1 MKIFSTY
8 GFFLFPKL
16 LILTL
21 VISFGLAG
29 CSSAV
34 NPVDFYS
41 DIFQSK
47 AARSDVLKAD
57 VENRAHSD
65 FILRGG
71 SLSRLPS
78 LQTDEGLPLSRLS
91 RLRQNFFQNLLLITK
106 RSHRRKIKLNSRR
119 KRLPFLVYLAW
130 CSRLAISLPQLKV

>member
-8 GFFLFPKL
+8 GFFLFSKL
-16 LILTL
+16 LILML
-21 VISFGLAG
+21 VISFWLAG

-34 NPVDFYS
+34 NPLGIYS

-47 AARSDVLKAD
+47 AVRSDVLKAD
-57 VENRAHSD
+57 VQNRAHSD

-78 LQTDEGLPLSRLS
+78 LQTDEGITPQPSQPVETKPLSEPPLNNDEEPSVENQTKPQKKTPAFPGLS
-91 RLRQNFFQNLLLITK
+91 GVVQ
-106 RSHRRKIKLNSRR
+106 
-119 KRLPFLVYLAW
+119 
-130 CSRLAISLPQLKV
+130 

>member
-1 MKIFSTY
+1 MKIFSTH

-16 LILTL
+16 LIFML

-29 CSSAV
+29 CSSSL
-34 NPVDFYS
+34 NPLDIYS
-41 DIFQSK
+41 DNFQGK
-47 AARSDVLKAD
+47 AARSNVLKAD

-78 LQTDEGLPLSRLS
+78 YKTDEGINPQPSQPVETKPLSEPLLNNEEEPSAENQTQQQKKTPAFPGLS
-91 RLRQNFFQNLLLITK
+91 GVVQ
-106 RSHRRKIKLNSRR
+106 
-119 KRLPFLVYLAW
+119 
-130 CSRLAISLPQLKV
+130 

>member
-1 MKIFSTY
+1 MKIFSTCS
-8 GFFLFPKL
+8 FFLFPKL

-21 VISFGLAG
+21 MISFGLAG

-34 NPVDFYS
+34 NPLDIYS

-47 AARSDVLKAD
+47 AERSNVLKAD

-78 LQTDEGLPLSRLS
+78 LQTDEGITPQPSQPVETKILSEPLLNNEEEQSVENQTQKQRKTPAFPGLS
-91 RLRQNFFQNLLLITK
+91 GVVQ
-106 RSHRRKIKLNSRR
+106 
-119 KRLPFLVYLAW
+119 
-130 CSRLAISLPQLKV
+130 

>member
-8 GFFLFPKL
+8 SFFLFPKL

-21 VISFGLAG
+21 VISFWLAG

-34 NPVDFYS
+34 NPLDIYS
-41 DIFQSK
+41 DNFQGK

-71 SLSRLPS
+71 SLSRLPT
-78 LQTDEGLPLSRLS
+78 LQTDEGITPQPSLPVETKPLSEPPLNNEKAPSAENQTQQQKKTPAFPGLS
-91 RLRQNFFQNLLLITK
+91 GVVQ
-106 RSHRRKIKLNSRR
+106 
-119 KRLPFLVYLAW
+119 
-130 CSRLAISLPQLKV
+130 

>member
-1 MKIFSTY
+1 MKIFSIY
-8 GFFLFPKL
+8 GFARSLKP

-29 CSSAV
+29 CSSLTSALDPG
-34 NPVDFYS
+34 NIYS
-41 DIFQSK
+41 DIFQNKSS
-47 AARSDVLKAD
+47 RSDVLKAD

-78 LQTDEGLPLSRLS
+78 LQTDEGITPQPSEPVETKPLAAPPSNSEEAPPANNQTQKQEQPPAFPGLS
-91 RLRQNFFQNLLLITK
+91 GVVQ
-106 RSHRRKIKLNSRR
+106 
-119 KRLPFLVYLAW
+119 
-130 CSRLAISLPQLKV
+130 

>member
-1 MKIFSTY
+1 MKISSTY
-8 GFFLFPKL
+8 GFSISPKL
-16 LILTL
+16 LISAL

-29 CSSAV
+29 CSSVTNAL
-34 NPVDFYS
+34 NPGDTYG

-78 LQTDEGLPLSRLS
+78 LQTGDGITPQPSQPIETKPLSEPPLNNEEEPQKENQTQQQEKPPAFPGLS
-91 RLRQNFFQNLLLITK
+91 GVVQ
-106 RSHRRKIKLNSRR
+106 
-119 KRLPFLVYLAW
+119 
-130 CSRLAISLPQLKV
+130 

>member
-21 VISFGLAG
+21 VISFWLAG

-34 NPVDFYS
+34 NPLDIYS
-41 DIFQSK
+41 DNFQGK

-71 SLSRLPS
+71 SLSRLPT
-78 LQTDEGLPLSRLS
+78 LQTDEGITPQPSLPVETKPLSEPPLNNEKAPSAENQSQQQKKTPAFPGLS
-91 RLRQNFFQNLLLITK
+91 GVVQ
-106 RSHRRKIKLNSRR
+106 
-119 KRLPFLVYLAW
+119 
-130 CSRLAISLPQLKV
+130 

>member
-21 VISFGLAG
+21 VISFGLKG

-34 NPVDFYS
+34 NPLDVYS

-47 AARSDVLKAD
+47 AVRSDVLKAD
-57 VENRAHSD
+57 VQNRAHSD

-78 LQTDEGLPLSRLS
+78 LQTDEGITPQPSEPVETKPLSKPPLNKDEEPSVENQTQLQKKTPAFPGLS
-91 RLRQNFFQNLLLITK
+91 GVVQ
-106 RSHRRKIKLNSRR
+106 
-119 KRLPFLVYLAW
+119 
-130 CSRLAISLPQLKV
+130 

>member
-8 GFFLFPKL
+8 GFFLFTKF

-21 VISFGLAG
+21 VISFVLAG

-34 NPVDFYS
+34 NPLNIYS
-41 DIFQSK
+41 DIFQGK
-47 AARSDVLKAD
+47 VARSDVLKAD

-78 LQTDEGLPLSRLS
+78 LQTDEGITPQPSQPVETKPLLEPTLNNEEGPSVENQTQQQKKTPAFPGLS
-91 RLRQNFFQNLLLITK
+91 GVVQ
-106 RSHRRKIKLNSRR
+106 
-119 KRLPFLVYLAW
+119 
-130 CSRLAISLPQLKV
+130 

>member
-34 NPVDFYS
+34 NPLDIYT
-41 DIFQSK
+41 DIFQTK
-47 AARSDVLKAD
+47 AERSNVLKAD

-78 LQTDEGLPLSRLS
+78 LQTDEGITPQPSQPVETKLLSEPPLNNEEEPSVENQTQQQKKTPAFPGLS
-91 RLRQNFFQNLLLITK
+91 GVVQ
-106 RSHRRKIKLNSRR
+106 
-119 KRLPFLVYLAW
+119 
-130 CSRLAISLPQLKV
+130 

>member
-8 GFFLFPKL
+8 GFFLFAKL

-21 VISFGLAG
+21 VISFWLAG

-34 NPVDFYS
+34 NPLDIYS
-41 DIFQSK
+41 DNFQGK

-71 SLSRLPS
+71 SLSRLPT
-78 LQTDEGLPLSRLS
+78 LQTDEGITPQPSLPVETKPLSEPPLNNEKAPSAENQTQQQKKTPAFPGLS
-91 RLRQNFFQNLLLITK
+91 GVVQ
-106 RSHRRKIKLNSRR
+106 
-119 KRLPFLVYLAW
+119 
-130 CSRLAISLPQLKV
+130 

>member
-8 GFFLFPKL
+8 GFSLSPKL
-16 LILTL
+16 LILTFS
-21 VISFGLAG
+21 VSFGLAG
-29 CSSAV
+29 CSSVTNAL
-34 NPVDFYS
+34 NPGNIYS
-41 DIFQSK
+41 DIFQNK

-78 LQTDEGLPLSRLS
+78 LQTNDGITPQPSQPVETKPLSEPPLNNKEEPEVEKQTQGQEKAPAFPGLS
-91 RLRQNFFQNLLLITK
+91 GVVQ
-106 RSHRRKIKLNSRR
+106 
-119 KRLPFLVYLAW
+119 
-130 CSRLAISLPQLKV
+130 

>member
-8 GFFLFPKL
+8 GFFLFSKL
-16 LILTL
+16 LILML
-21 VISFGLAG
+21 VISVWLAG
-29 CSSAV
+29 CSSPV
-34 NPVDFYS
+34 NPLDIYS

-47 AARSDVLKAD
+47 AERSNVLKAD

-78 LQTDEGLPLSRLS
+78 LQTDEGITPQPSQPVETKPLSEPPLNNDEEPSVENQTQHQKKTPAFPGLS
-91 RLRQNFFQNLLLITK
+91 GVVQ
-106 RSHRRKIKLNSRR
+106 
-119 KRLPFLVYLAW
+119 
-130 CSRLAISLPQLKV
+130 

>member
-8 GFFLFPKL
+8 SFFLFPKL

-21 VISFGLAG
+21 VISFWLAG

-34 NPVDFYS
+34 NPLDIYS
-41 DIFQSK
+41 DNFQGK

-78 LQTDEGLPLSRLS
+78 LQTDEGITPQPSQPVETKPLSEPPLNNDEEPSVENQTQPQKKTPAFPGLS
-91 RLRQNFFQNLLLITK
+91 GVVQ
-106 RSHRRKIKLNSRR
+106 
-119 KRLPFLVYLAW
+119 
-130 CSRLAISLPQLKV
+130 